1 MALML
6 ALVYEGQDTAE
17 RAFTTLQSLESAGYV
32 TILDRLLLKKDEDGS
47 VELDKEQHPV
57 RHGAT
62 TGAVVGGVL
71 GLVFFSPLAGAAA
84 GAAIGGFVGKDAG
97 SGHQE
102 FKAFA
107 DKVTSEIPNGG
118 SAIVLLGETDAR
130 DRVIHDLG
138 GYGGKLISSD
148 ISATE
153 LAALQQEIE
162 STVRRSEG
170 TSKTGQ

>member
-1 MALML
+1 MPDESTVDTLPARPLAPAGL
-6 ALVYEGQDTAE
+6 FDLSGQVALV
-17 RAFTTLQSLESAGYV
+17 
-32 TILDRLLLKKDEDGS
+32 
-47 VELDKEQHPV
+47 
-57 RHGAT
+57 
-62 TGAVVGGVL
+62 TGASRGL
-71 GLVFFSPLAGAAA
+71 GWTVAQTLAAA